1 MSRRTVTRCA
11 AAGDSHKEQKG
22 GVNVGT
28 LADRR
33 YFLLLLGGLSA
44 LAWLTLWLWGQ
55 SPYGRFLHHD
65 VSQTADLS
73 AGVVML
79 IAIVGWVVMVIA
91 MMLPTSLPLVAL
103 FHRLTRQR
111 PEQMSLIGLLL
122 AGYLSVWTLFG
133 VVVHLSDR
141 LLHEVVE
148 QSPVLGAQAWII
160 GAGILVLAGT
170 YQFMPLKYACLEK
183 CRAPLGFITAYWQ
196 GSHARR
202 QAFRLGLHHGLF
214 CVGCC
219 WSLMLLM
226 FVVGIG
232 NLGWMFVL
240 GALMALEKNLPW
252 GRWLSAPL
260 GVILLGWGITLGVQA
275 VWALP

>member
-1 MSRRTVTRCA
+1 
-11 AAGDSHKEQKG
+11 
-22 GVNVGT
+22 VGT

-44 LAWLTLWLWGQ
+44 LAWLTLWFWGQ

-65 VSQTADLS
+65 ALQTTDLS

-79 IAIVGWVVMVIA
+79 IAVVGWVVMVIA

-111 PEQMSLIGLLL
+111 PEQMSLVGLLI

-141 LLHEVVE
+141 LLHAVVE
-148 QSPVLGAQAWII
+148 QSAVLGARAWVI
-160 GAGILVLAGT
+160 GMGILVLAGT
-170 YQFMPLKYACLEK
+170 YQFMPLKYACIEK
-183 CRAPLGFITAYWQ
+183 CRAPLGVITAYWR
-196 GSHARR
+196 GSHAHR

-226 FVVGIG
+226 FVVGVG

-240 GALMALEKNLPW
+240 GVLMALEKNFPW
-252 GRWLSAPL
+252 GRRLSVPL
-260 GVILLGWGITLGVQA
+260 GVVLLGWGITLGVEA